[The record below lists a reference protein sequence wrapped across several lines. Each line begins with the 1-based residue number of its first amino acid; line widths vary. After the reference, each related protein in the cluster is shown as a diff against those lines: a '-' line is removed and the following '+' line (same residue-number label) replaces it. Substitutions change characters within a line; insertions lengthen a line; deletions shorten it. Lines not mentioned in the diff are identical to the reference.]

1 MEQVSNRESV
11 ILKKVPAHKIILG
24 VLLFFISLMFSL
36 LLAEYL
42 TRRFAPQTTYNFA
55 KNRTFAIFQEDKDI
69 PFTLKPNVKDYRFT
83 SNMVEF
89 SNLVSTNSFGFRGK
103 EISQEKPKDV
113 YRILLLGDSVT
124 FGWGVEDDQTFAF
137 IAEEALNQWSQEKGL
152 NTKFEVING
161 GFTAGRSLDSYYVYI
176 KKEAFKFN
184 PDLVVIN
191 HFPANDYG
199 PDMSET
205 EWLELDDKGLPD
217 RVVSKFNSI
226 KNGYQV
232 DIYNRNWK
240 YDIPLLRNSHFG
252 ILIMSSVDRFTPSS
266 VHLIKKYLLDISQ
279 EAPRLIDS
287 NEIAYCLSILIEK
300 YCPPELTALFEKG
313 QPLILGMRDL
323 AVANNVQ
330 FAVTIILSI
339 QQIEDI
345 LRHNDVEAAVT
356 EAKPQRT
363 LTNFFK
369 ENDIESLNF
378 LSYFAT
384 SNYKDYFYLR
394 DWHWNQEGHKL
405 AGEKLAVFITETY
418 FPVLN
423 PNVSD

>member
-1 MEQVSNRESV
+1 MITR
-11 ILKKVPAHKIILG
+11 HKILAGLILFS
-24 VLLFFISLMFSL
+24 VSFIFALFLT
-36 LLAEYL
+36 EYL
-42 TRRFAPQTTYNFA
+42 TRKFAPQTIYNFA

-69 PFTLKPNVKDYRFT
+69 PFTLQPNVKDYRFT

-103 EISQEKPKDV
+103 EISEEKPQGV
-113 YRILLLGDSVT
+113 YRILLLGDSMT
-124 FGWGVEDDQTFAF
+124 FGWGVENDQTFAF
-137 IAEEALNQWSQEKGL
+137 IAEQKLNQWAQEKGL
-152 NTKFEVING
+152 SNKFEIING

-184 PDLVVIN
+184 PDLIIIN

-205 EWLELDDKGLPD
+205 EWLDVDDKWLPG
-217 RVVSKFNSI
+217 RVVSKFNTI

-252 ILIMSSVDRFTPSS
+252 ILVMSSMDRFTPSL
-266 VHLIKKYLLDISQ
+266 VRLIKKYLLDFPQ
-279 EAPRLIDS
+279 DVPRLIDS

-300 YCPPELTALFEKG
+300 YCPPELTALFKKG
-313 QPLILGMRDL
+313 QRLMLGTRDL

-330 FAVTIILSI
+330 FAVIIIPSI

-345 LRHNDVEAAVT
+345 LRHNDIEAAVT
-356 EAKPQRT
+356 EAEPQRT
-363 LTNFFK
+363 LSNFFK
-369 ENDIESLNF
+369 KNNIESLNF
-378 LSYFAT
+378 LPYFVT

-394 DWHWNQEGHKL
+394 DWHWNQNGHKL
-405 AGEKLAVFITETY
+405 AGGKLAEFIIGKY
-418 FPVLN
+418 FPGLN
-423 PNVSD
+423 PDSRY

>member
-1 MEQVSNRESV
+1 MSNEMDLNKSLISR
-11 ILKKVPAHKIILG
+11 HKIFVGIII
-24 VLLFFISLMFSL
+24 FSISLILSF
-36 LLAEYL
+36 LLAERL
-42 TRRFAPQTTYNFA
+42 TRRLAPQTTYNFA
-55 KNRTFAIFQEDKDI
+55 KNRTFAIFQEDESL

-184 PDLVVIN
+184 PDLVIIN
-191 HFPANDYG
+191 HFPANDYA

-205 EWLELDDKGLPD
+205 QWEGLGEKGLPK
-217 RVVSKFNSI
+217 RVVSRFNTI

-252 ILIMSSVDRFTPSS
+252 ILVMSSMERFTPSL
-266 VHLIKKYLLDISQ
+266 VRLIKKYLLDFPQ
-279 EAPRLIDS
+279 DVPRLIDS

-300 YCPPELTALFEKG
+300 YCPPELTALFKKG
-313 QPLILGMRDL
+313 QRLMLGTRDL

-330 FAVTIILSI
+330 FAVIIIPSI

-345 LRHNDVEAAVT
+345 LRHNDIEAAVT
-356 EAKPQRT
+356 EAEPQRT
-363 LTNFFK
+363 LSNFFK
-369 ENDIESLNF
+369 KNNIESLNF
-378 LSYFAT
+378 LPYFVT

-394 DWHWNQEGHKL
+394 DWHWNQNGHKL
-405 AGEKLAVFITETY
+405 AGGKLAEFIIGKY
-418 FPVLN
+418 FPGLN
-423 PNVSD
+423 PDSR

>member
-1 MEQVSNRESV
+1 MSNEMDLNKSLISR
-11 ILKKVPAHKIILG
+11 HKIFVGIII
-24 VLLFFISLMFSL
+24 FSISLILSF
-36 LLAEYL
+36 LLAERL
-42 TRRFAPQTTYNFA
+42 TRRLAPQTTYNFA
-55 KNRTFAIFQEDKDI
+55 KNRTFAIFQEDESL

-217 RVVSKFNSI
+217 RVVSKFNTI

-266 VHLIKKYLLDISQ
+266 VHLIKKYLLEFPQDV
-279 EAPRLIDS
+279 PRLIDS

-300 YCPPELTALFEKG
+300 YCPSELMALFEKG
-313 QPLILGMRDL
+313 QPLISGMKDL
-323 AVANNVQ
+323 ATSNSSEIAVA
-330 FAVTIILSI
+330 ILPSI
-339 QQIEDI
+339 QQVEDI
-345 LRHNDVEAAVT
+345 LRHEDRQTAVLDA
-356 EAKPQRT
+356 EPQKT
-363 LTNFFK
+363 LDGFFK
-369 ENDIESLNF
+369 KNYIENLN
-378 LSYFAT
+378 LLPYFAT

-394 DWHWNQEGHKL
+394 DWHLNKEGHKL
-405 AGEKLAVFITETY
+405 AGEKLAAFIAENY
-418 FPVLN
+418 FPSLN